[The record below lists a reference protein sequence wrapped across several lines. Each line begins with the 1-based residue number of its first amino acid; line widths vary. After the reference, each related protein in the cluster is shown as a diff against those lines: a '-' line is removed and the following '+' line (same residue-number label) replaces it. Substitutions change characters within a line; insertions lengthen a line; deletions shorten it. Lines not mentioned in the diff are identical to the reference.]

1 MIDLSMTPRCAKYLK
16 AMRVNLDE
24 NGMNEYWAAV
34 CIAESFSDKKLKK
47 FGGINF
53 HVMTGPS
60 LLLRM
65 EEFLVS
71 QSRATQS
78 DGRKTKDDPVV
89 RNIRITAAV
98 SNEEIEAGKS
108 PKGGWKA
115 TQLAKWGVPWPPP
128 NGWRKQLIANYEN
141 QKLKGN

>member
-24 NGMNEYWAAV
+24 KGMNEYWAAL

-53 HVMTGPS
+53 HVMTRAA
-60 LLLRM
+60 LLRKM
-65 EEFLVS
+65 EEFLSS

-78 DGRKTKDDPVV
+78 VERRAQNGSTG
-89 RNIRITAAV
+89 ISMITAAV
-98 SNEEIEAGKS
+98 SNDEIEAGRS

-115 TQLAKWGVPWPPP
+115 AQLAKWGVPWPPP

-141 QKLKGN
+141 QKLRGN